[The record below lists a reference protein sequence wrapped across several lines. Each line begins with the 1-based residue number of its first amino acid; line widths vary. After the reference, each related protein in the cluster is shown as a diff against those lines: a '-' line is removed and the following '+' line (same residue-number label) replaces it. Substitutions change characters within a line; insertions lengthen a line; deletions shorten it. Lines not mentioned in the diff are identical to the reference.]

1 MRVVLDTN
9 VLISALITPQ
19 GLSFKALKLWQE
31 NRYDLV
37 TSSWQL
43 EEVRSVTQRAR
54 VRKHLKPGAAGTLI
68 NALQAKAFA
77 GELPPVD
84 SSTDPDDNNS
94 LATAI
99 AGGAHYLVSG
109 DKTDLQALEKVQ
121 GVRIL
126 TLQEFVEMMALY
138 TNSSMAQAIGAAALR
153 CATSVSVSPGSVQL
167 LRFWGNLMLARCP
180 KL

>member
-19 GLSFKALKLWQE
+19 GPAFEALKLWQQ

-43 EEVRSVTQRAR
+43 GELRGVTQRER
-54 VRKHLKPGAAGTLI
+54 VRKHLRPGAAGTLI
-68 NALQAKAFA
+68 NALRAKAFVT
-77 GELPPVD
+77 EDLPSVD
-84 SSTDPDDNNS
+84 DSPDPDDNNI

-99 AGGAHYLVSG
+99 AGSAHYLVSG

-126 TLQEFVEMMALY
+126 TLREFVEMM
-138 TNSSMAQAIGAAALR
+138 T
-153 CATSVSVSPGSVQL
+153 
-167 LRFWGNLMLARCP
+167 
-180 KL
+180 